1 MSASRT
7 DSCRGELVTPEA
19 FASHGL
25 SRKGAKKTV
34 LARAPKPAREARA
47 LLDPKARGAFIC
59 FRCLGKGL
67 HRQPIE
73 VVVEQPIPA
82 GKVRVS
88 VNAHQFVIVPVN
100 IGYSLRL
107 FC

>member
-59 FRCLGKGL
+59 FRCLRKGL

-73 VVVEQPIPA
+73 VVVE
-82 GKVRVS
+82 
-88 VNAHQFVIVPVN
+88 
-100 IGYSLRL
+100 
-107 FC
+107 